1 MISLTNNRL
10 ILNGHRIFTK
20 NELFSYLTK
29 KFKTEKMDEKDMG
42 EILSWYPN
50 LKIAIWHAD
59 TFLSKESK
67 TVHDEMIV
75 YLSKFWELKQTWK
88 L

>member
-42 EILSWYPN
+42 EILS
-50 LKIAIWHAD
+50 
-59 TFLSKESK
+59 
-67 TVHDEMIV
+67 
-75 YLSKFWELKQTWK
+75 
-88 L
+88 